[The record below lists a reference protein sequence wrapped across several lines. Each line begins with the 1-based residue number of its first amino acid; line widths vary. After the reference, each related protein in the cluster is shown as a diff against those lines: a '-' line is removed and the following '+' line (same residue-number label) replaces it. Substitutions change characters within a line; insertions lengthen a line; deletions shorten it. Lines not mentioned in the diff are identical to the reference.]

1 MVESWNG
8 FHLLLSTS
16 GTFGRPL
23 GDFHRVFRHCRKWCS
38 YSAKISRHLQI
49 LYSGD
54 WQVWVCKQDSLKWL
68 EIKPTTAFP
77 VNRGLFSLVFGGQE
91 KKRSLFLPPA
101 STREKRPLLA
111 GKPHLRHT
119 CKKTQQIPMPRGV
132 TARKGTG
139 MLVRKW
145 PRLYLTPK
153 TGKQTRAS

>member
-1 MVESWNG
+1 MLAVHFSAVSINLITPPALFPGAPRSPFWPWKTNKSLTILKTDLRLRKLED
-8 FHLLLSTS
+8 LAVT
-16 GTFGRPL
+16 PL
-23 GDFHRVFRHCRKWCS
+23 GIGICWVFLH
-38 YSAKISRHLQI
+38 
-49 LYSGD
+49 
-54 WQVWVCKQDSLKWL
+54 VCLRCG
-68 EIKPTTAFP
+68 FP